1 MVQVSCYLAFPRS
14 WGAGC
19 SHHSENGYLERVGGV
34 LVKGKYAN
42 LEIQGLEVVEKA
54 IEMKTA
60 NTMGC
65 GLVETGTSLEL
76 RKLYL

>member
-1 MVQVSCYLAFPRS
+1 MLLAFPRS

-19 SHHSENGYLERVGGV
+19 SHHSEWMYLERVGV
-34 LVKGKYAN
+34 LVKGKYAS

-76 RKLYL
+76 KAVPLNWC

>member
-1 MVQVSCYLAFPRS
+1 MK
-14 WGAGC
+14 
-19 SHHSENGYLERVGGV
+19 E
-34 LVKGKYAN
+34 KYAN

-54 IEMKTA
+54 IEMTTA

>member
-1 MVQVSCYLAFPRS
+1 MVQVSCYLAFPRN
-14 WGAGC
+14 WRTGC
-19 SHHSENGYLERVGGV
+19 SHHSESGYVERVGGA
-34 LVKGKYAN
+34 LVKGKYAS

-54 IEMKTA
+54 TEMKTVS
-60 NTMGC
+60 TIGC

>member
-1 MVQVSCYLAFPRS
+1 M
-14 WGAGC
+14 
-19 SHHSENGYLERVGGV
+19 
-34 LVKGKYAN
+34 KGKYAS

-54 IEMKTA
+54 TEMKTVS
-60 NTMGC
+60 TIGC